1 MIQEG
6 TEDQSNPVQEIGRS
20 DEVQEIQGGLEGP
33 GRVVKSKE
41 VQKVFGDQVQFEM
54 EL

>member
-20 DEVQEIQGGLEGP
+20 DEVQEIQGGSKGP
-33 GRVVKSKE
+33 GSSVKSRNSLKS
-41 VQKVFGDQVQFEM
+41 QLSM
-54 EL
+54 SLL